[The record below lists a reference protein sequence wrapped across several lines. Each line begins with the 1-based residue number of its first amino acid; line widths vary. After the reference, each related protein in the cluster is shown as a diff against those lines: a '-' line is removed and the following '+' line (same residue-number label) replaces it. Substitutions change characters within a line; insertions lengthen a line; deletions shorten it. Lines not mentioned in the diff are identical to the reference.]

1 MSEQL
6 LSLTIPKI
14 SAPGRYHLSM
24 EQYHG
29 DCCAGPSVSATV
41 LHRLLS
47 ECPAKV
53 WETSA
58 LNPHRV
64 PEVSKPDFNIGR
76 ACHALVLGEP
86 EFNRYFI
93 ISPYDEFRTKE
104 ARAWRDE
111 QTRTVVKAE
120 LFETI
125 LAMADAQRRSP
136 QVARAFAD
144 GEPEQSLIWLDAETG
159 IYVKSR
165 PDWLPHAP
173 ERRPVVD
180 DKTCRSIEPRKM
192 GIDVFSYGYHVQAA
206 LIIDGVRAVL
216 GVDPMGVA
224 HVCQEKAA
232 PYLAELRMFDVEQ
245 IDYGRREY
253 RRALR
258 LFAECWERHLA
269 GKPMRTAWPGFTT
282 EPRFFDTPYYIAI
295 KMQETLDGPNT
306 VSSENLARAATD
318 FIASA
323 SSDD

>member
-1 MSEQL
+1 MSDPL
-6 LSLTIPKI
+6 PLTIPRI
-14 SAPGRYHLSM
+14 TTPGRYRLSM

-29 DCCAGPSVSATV
+29 DSCVGPSVSASV
-41 LHRLLS
+41 LHRMLS

-53 WETSA
+53 WETSP

-64 PEVSKPDFNIGR
+64 PEESKPDFDIGR

-125 LAMADAQRRSP
+125 LAMAEAQRRSP
-136 QVARAFAD
+136 QVARAFID
-144 GEPEQSLIWLDAETG
+144 GSPEESLIWLDAETG
-159 IYVKSR
+159 IWLKSR
-165 PDWLPHAP
+165 PDWLPQDP
-173 ERRPVVD
+173 TKRPLVD
-180 DKTCRSIEPRKM
+180 YKTCRSIEPRKM
-192 GIDVFSYGYHVQAA
+192 GVDAFAYGYHIQAA
-206 LIIDGVRAVL
+206 LQADGVRAVL
-216 GVDPMGVA
+216 GAEPAGVA

-232 PYLAELRMFDVEQ
+232 PYLAELRMFDDEQ
-245 IDYGRREY
+245 IAYGRREY

-269 GKPMRTAWPGFTT
+269 GKPTRAAWPGFTT
-282 EPRFFDTPYYIAI
+282 SPAYFETPYYIAMRI
-295 KMQETLDGPNT
+295 QETLDGPNT
-306 VSSENLARAATD
+306 ASREDLARAATD
-318 FIASA
+318 ALADS
-323 SSDD
+323 